1 MMIGYYLNFGY
12 YFISTSSFSMS
23 SNILKTYLAGQ
34 SATAPDNATET
45 AVASNIS

>member
-1 MMIGYYLNFGY
+1 MMDYCS
-12 YFISTSSFSMS
+12 ISFSSFSMS